1 MLRVRPGL
9 RVPVVTISEDWC
21 AKCDQPAVTERRQ
34 VNGET
39 VAHCHEHDV
48 EAQWKAN
55 SPSWKGAK

>member
-1 MLRVRPGL
+1 VNGL
-9 RVPVVTISEDWC
+9 SEVWC

-34 VNGET
+34 ADGET
-39 VAHCHEHDV
+39 VAHCHEHDL